1 MAIGQKGTNLRQ
13 VIQVILNMNWEDE
26 EDIHNNNTVP
36 GNVCTYK
43 TKYYRKHISIFM
55 FASKF
60 RPTSKEQHHQPNS
73 DYSFLFPHLSWW

>member
-43 TKYYRKHISIFM
+43 TK
-55 FASKF
+55 
-60 RPTSKEQHHQPNS
+60 
-73 DYSFLFPHLSWW
+73 